1 MTGLLRDLQSVLRQ
15 ARRTPGFVVTASLT
29 LALGIGANTAIFSVI
44 NGFLRPLPVPNPE
57 QIVVV
62 ALNMA
67 GDETGLRYRFSLKA
81 LQDYRERVTQF
92 SDVFAFDLRISGITV
107 NGKTTQFLH
116 SAVTGNFFEG
126 LRLHP
131 AAGRLFVAGEGEQ
144 PMSEA
149 IIVLSHNYW
158 LKHFGGDQSVVGTIV
173 RFDGTPATIVG
184 VAPSGFK
191 GLMEGTEMDGFVP
204 LSLSRRVDAAPDRF
218 FNDRTARRLTMFA
231 RLRPGV
237 SLREAQAAVDVVAAQ
252 LVAEHPAEEKGTSA
266 RVVAETLARP
276 MPWQILTSLLPFIR
290 YFLFVLSSVVLL
302 IACMNVANIL
312 LVRVTVR
319 EREMAVRASLG
330 ASRARLIRLLLIESL
345 MLAALGTSLGIAVGK
360 VLSLMFVDSINI
372 GTDLPFRLDAYFDWK
387 VFTYTAVAAI
397 ATGVIVGILPAR
409 RASRANVTGLLHDGG
424 RSGSVSRSRQR
435 VRNALVVAQVAGSL
449 VLLIIAGLFVR
460 NLTQAQRVDLGFDP
474 HNVFTARLDTL
485 NIGMSEARSNAFY
498 DELHRRLNNLPGVES
513 ASLSFGVPLSW
524 IFGAYV
530 ASPEGDDS
538 DDVPKPAIGCNSVTP
553 DYFNTLRI
561 HVERGRG
568 FTDQDAA
575 GSKRVAIVNQV
586 LASRFWPGQDPI
598 GKRIEIPA
606 LPGQPWE
613 VVGVAGMTKNYAI
626 FEYPLPYFYIP
637 NAQNPSFLRT
647 LSVRSSAPLDD
658 IRLRV
663 EREIA
668 ALEPELPIADAKSL
682 DEMIGGNIGFVL
694 FRVGAWQAT
703 SMGVLGLALAIIGVY
718 GVVSYQTTQR
728 EKEIGIRMA
737 LGAVPWDVRRL
748 VLRQGIAM
756 VLGGVGIGLVVTLVA
771 TTMMGRM
778 IVLVSTT
785 DPITF
790 ITVTSALVIAAL
802 AACYLPARRATKVEP
817 VTVLRQE

>member
-1 MTGLLRDLQSVLRQ
+1 MSGFLRDVQSILRQ
-15 ARRTPGFVVTASLT
+15 ARRAPGFVITASLT

-81 LQDYRERVTQF
+81 LKDYRERVAQF
-92 SDVFAFDLRISGITV
+92 SDVFAFDLRIAGITV
-107 NGKTTQFLH
+107 GGKTTQFLH
-116 SAVTGNFFEG
+116 SAVTGNFFEA
-126 LRLHP
+126 LRLQP

-144 PMSEA
+144 PMTEA

-158 LKHFGGDQSVVGTIV
+158 LKHFGGDRAVIGTIV
-173 RFDGTPATIVG
+173 RFDGTPARIVG
-184 VAPSGFK
+184 IAPPGFK
-191 GLMEGTEMDGFVP
+191 GLMEGTQMDGFVP

-218 FNDRTARRLTMFA
+218 FNDRTTRRLTMFA
-231 RLRPGV
+231 RLKPGV

-252 LVAEHPAEEKGTSA
+252 LVAEYPAEEKGTSA
-266 RVVAETLARP
+266 RVVPETLARP

-360 VLSLMFVDSINI
+360 ALSLMFVGSINI

-387 VFTYTAVAAI
+387 VFTYAAIAAI

-424 RSGSVSRSRQR
+424 RSGSASKSRQR
-435 VRNALVVAQVAGSL
+435 IRNALVVAQVAGSL

-485 NIGMSEARSNAFY
+485 NIGMSEARSSAFY
-498 DELHRRLNNLPGVES
+498 DDLHRRLNNLPGVES
-513 ASLSFGVPLSW
+513 ASLSFGVPLGW
-524 IFGAYV
+524 IFGSYI
-530 ASPEGDDS
+530 ASPEGDS
-538 DDVPKPAIGCNSVTP
+538 KDDVPKPAIGCNSVTP
-553 DYFNTLRI
+553 DYFTTLRI
-561 HVERGRG
+561 SIERGRG
-568 FTDQDAA
+568 FTEQDAA
-575 GSKRVAIVNQV
+575 GSKRVTVVNQV

-598 GKRIEIPA
+598 GKRVEIPA
-606 LPGQPWE
+606 LPGEPWE
-613 VVGVAGMTKNYAI
+613 VVGVAGMTKNFAI

-637 NAQNPSFLRT
+637 SAQNPSSLRT
-647 LSVRSSAPLDD
+647 LSVRSAAPIDD
-658 IRLRV
+658 IRIRV

-748 VLRQGIAM
+748 VLRQGVAM
-756 VLGGVGIGLVVTLVA
+756 VLVGVAIGLVVTLVA
-771 TTMMGRM
+771 TTVMGRM

-790 ITVTSALVIAAL
+790 VTVTSALVVAAL
-802 AACYLPARRATKVEP
+802 VACYLPARRATRVEP